1 MSRFLQLHVLTSY
14 PAVNLN
20 RDDTGRPKTL
30 VYGGADRLRISSQS
44 LKRAWRTAPEFAQ
57 ILGVKAIGARTQEF
71 AHSLRRTLVKDRG
84 LDKEEANKRIR
95 QVIVD
100 NKLGKL
106 EAKSKD
112 SKEEPI
118 ETNQLV
124 HLGGDELA
132 ALEGL
137 ADRILDNSPP
147 DKPDK
152 KEMLILQQHPKAAD
166 IALFGRMLAENTA
179 FNVEAAAQVAHAFTT
194 HRVTVEDDF
203 YTAVD
208 DLKAKR
214 PGADAGAGFV
224 GVFEFG
230 SGVFYHY
237 ANVNLDL
244 LLENLECDDVLAAK
258 ALEGLVTAMAVAN
271 PKGKQN
277 ATAARARAG
286 FVLAEIGERAPRSLA
301 EAFLKPVLPRDEE
314 DLLAVSVEAL
324 LKKRGEIDGAYGKC
338 WEDQRQ
344 MQVGGEGSLAEIVT
358 FAHGLVAPDPLA

>member
-20 RDDTGRPKTL
+20 RDDAGRPKTL
-30 VYGGADRLRISSQS
+30 VYGGAERLRISSQS
-44 LKRAWRTAPEFAQ
+44 LKRAWRTAPEFTQ
-57 ILGVKAIGARTQEF
+57 ILGVENIGARTQEF
-71 AHSLRRTLVKDRG
+71 AHRLRKLLEERG
-84 LDKEEANKRIR
+84 LDREEANKRIR
-95 QVIVD
+95 KVIED

-124 HLGGDELA
+124 HLGPDELA

-137 ADRILDNSPP
+137 ANRILDNSPP
-147 DKPDK
+147 DK
-152 KEMLILQQHPKAAD
+152 KETLILQRHPKAAD
-166 IALFGRMLAENTA
+166 IALFGRMLADNTA

-244 LLENLECDDVLAAK
+244 LLENLGGNGNAVLAAK

-286 FVLAEIGERAPRSLA
+286 FVLAEIGECAPRSLA
-301 EAFLKPVLPRDEE
+301 EAFLKPVRSRDEE

-338 WEDQRQ
+338 WENQRQ
-344 MQVGGEGSLAEIVT
+344 MQVGGEGSLAGIVT
-358 FAHGLVAPDPLA
+358 FARGLVPGPVA